1 MMSAVSF
8 HRRCRVGMAK
18 HVWLMVRTMRK
29 LSGLILLITVAT
41 MAAPLVTMAQR
52 TGEEATI
59 VATEMGLSTAPVTL
73 DGKTLFRVRGVSAY
87 PAEQRA
93 RAIAERI
100 KALAADTTIPT
111 TALRTVETEDR
122 TDIMGGEQFIMGV
135 FDVDAR
141 LEGVKRQLLAQTLM
155 KKISEVVE
163 DYREQRRPDRLLNN
177 TLYALAATA
186 LLVGLL
192 LAIRWAFR
200 RLNASLEQRYQV
212 RIQKLEAQSLKF
224 VRAEQLRIALHRAL
238 QTMDT
243 LVVLVLLYVYFH
255 FVLSL
260 YPWTRQFAEH
270 LLTLL
275 LNPLVT
281 MGAALLAAVPNLVF
295 IAVLVVVTRYLL
307 KLTRLF
313 SEAVAQ
319 GTVTLSGFDREWASP
334 TYRIIR
340 LLIIAFAVVVAYPY
354 IPGSESAAFK
364 GVSLFLGVI
373 FSLGSSSIIANLI
386 AGYTMTYR
394 RAFRVGDRI
403 RVSDFIGDVADVRL
417 MVTHLRSLKNEEIIV
432 PNSLIL
438 NSHVINYSSLARQNG
453 LILHTTVGIG
463 YETPWRQVEA
473 MLLMAA
479 ERTPGLLCQPTPF
492 VLQQAL
498 GDFCVTYELNAYCD
512 EPAAMYR
519 LYTELHRNILDV
531 FNEYN
536 VQIMTPAYE
545 RDPEQPKVVP
555 KEQWFA
561 EPAQLSRRTMNKV

>member
-1 MMSAVSF
+1 MSSAVGF
-8 HRRCRVGMAK
+8 HQRCRVGMARG
-18 HVWLMVRTMRK
+18 VWLMVRTMRK
-29 LSGLILLITVAT
+29 LGGLLLLTMVAT
-41 MAAPLVTMAQR
+41 APAPPVTMAQP
-52 TGEEATI
+52 TGEEAAV
-59 VATEMGLSTAPVTL
+59 VATEMGANTAPVML
-73 DGKTLFRVRGVSAY
+73 DGRVLFRVRGVSAY

-111 TALRTVETEDR
+111 TALRMVETEHSV
-122 TDIMGGEQFIMGV
+122 DIMAGDQLIVGI

-141 LEGVKRQLLAQTLM
+141 LEGLTRKPLAQTFM
-155 KKISEVVE
+155 KKIGDAVTI
-163 DYREQRRPDRLLNN
+163 YREERRPERLLYN
-177 TLYALAATA
+177 TLYALTATV
-186 LLVGLL
+186 LVLGLL
-192 LAIRWAFR
+192 LAIHWALR
-200 RLNASLEQRYQV
+200 RIRAGIEQRSQARV
-212 RIQKLEAQSLKF
+212 QKLEAQSLKL
-224 VRAEQLRIALHRAL
+224 VRAEQLRIALHKTL
-238 QTMDT
+238 QTVSALVT
-243 LVVLVLLYVYFH
+243 LVFLYVYLQ

-260 YPWTRQFAEH
+260 YPWTRQLAER

-275 LNPLVT
+275 LDPLAT
-281 MGAALLAAVPNLVF
+281 MGAALLAAVPNLLF
-295 IAVLVVVTRYLL
+295 LAILVVVTRYLL

-313 SEAVAQ
+313 FETVEQ
-319 GTVTLSGFDREWASP
+319 GTVTISGFEREWSPP

-354 IPGSESAAFK
+354 IPGSDSAAFR
-364 GVSLFLGVI
+364 GVSIFLGVI

-394 RAFRVGDRI
+394 RTFRVGDRI
-403 RVSDFIGDVADVRL
+403 RVSDFIGDVTDVRL

-438 NSHVINYSSLARQNG
+438 NSQVINYSSLARQQG

-479 ERTPGLLCQPTPF
+479 ERTPGLLRQSPPF

-512 EPAAMYR
+512 EPTAMYR
-519 LYTELHRNILDV
+519 LYTELHRHILDV

-555 KEQWFA
+555 KEQWFLA
-561 EPAQLSRRTMNKV
+561 PAQLPRRTA

>member
-1 MMSAVSF
+1 
-8 HRRCRVGMAK
+8 
-18 HVWLMVRTMRK
+18 
-29 LSGLILLITVAT
+29 
-41 MAAPLVTMAQR
+41 
-52 TGEEATI
+52 
-59 VATEMGLSTAPVTL
+59 
-73 DGKTLFRVRGVSAY
+73 
-87 PAEQRA
+87 
-93 RAIAERI
+93 
-100 KALAADTTIPT
+100 
-111 TALRTVETEDR
+111 
-122 TDIMGGEQFIMGV
+122 
-135 FDVDAR
+135 
-141 LEGVKRQLLAQTLM
+141 
-155 KKISEVVE
+155 
-163 DYREQRRPDRLLNN
+163 
-177 TLYALAATA
+177 
-186 LLVGLL
+186 
-192 LAIRWAFR
+192 
-200 RLNASLEQRYQV
+200 
-212 RIQKLEAQSLKF
+212 
-224 VRAEQLRIALHRAL
+224 
-238 QTMDT
+238 
-243 LVVLVLLYVYFH
+243 LYVYLH

-260 YPWTRQFAEH
+260 YPWTRQFAER

-281 MGAALLAAVPNLVF
+281 MGTALLAAVPNLVF

-319 GTVTLSGFDREWASP
+319 GTVTISGFDREWASP

-364 GVSLFLGVI
+364 GVSIFLGVI

-394 RAFRVGDRI
+394 RAFRAGDRI
-403 RVSDFIGDVADVRL
+403 KVSDFIGDVTDVRL

-438 NSHVINYSSLARQNG
+438 NSHVINYSSLARQQG

-479 ERTPGLLCQPTPF
+479 ERTPGLLRQPPPF

-498 GDFCVTYELNAYCD
+498 GDFCVTYELNVYCD

-519 LYTELHRNILDV
+519 LYTELHRHILDV

-536 VQIMTPAYE
+536 VQIMTPAYV

-561 EPAQLSRRTMNKV
+561 EPAQLPR

>member
-1 MMSAVSF
+1 MT
-8 HRRCRVGMAK
+8 RTRC
-18 HVWLMVRTMRK
+18 K
-29 LSGLILLITVAT
+29 LVGLILLLTVAT
-41 MAAPLVTMAQR
+41 IAAPPVTLAQS
-52 TGEEATI
+52 TGEEAVVT
-59 VATEMGLSTAPVTL
+59 TEMGSSTAPITL
-73 DGKTLFRVRGVSAY
+73 DGKVLFRVRGVSAY

-100 KALAADTTIPT
+100 EALAADATIQT
-111 TALRTVETEDR
+111 TALRTVETEHS
-122 TDIMGGEQFIMGV
+122 TDIMVGEQRIMGV

-141 LEGVKRQLLAQTLM
+141 LEGLARQPLAQAFM
-155 KKISEVVE
+155 KRIDVAVQA
-163 DYREQRRPDRLLNN
+163 YRKEREPDKLLSH
-177 TLYALAATA
+177 TLYALAATV
-186 LLVGLL
+186 LVIGLL
-192 LAIRWAFR
+192 LAIHWMFR
-200 RLNASLEQRYQV
+200 RLNARIEQRYQT
-212 RIQKLEAQSLKF
+212 RIQKLESKSLKF
-224 VRAEQLRIALHRAL
+224 VRAEQLKTALHRTL
-238 QTMDT
+238 QTVRT
-243 LVVLVLLYVYFH
+243 LVVLVLLYVYLQFA
-255 FVLSL
+255 LSL
-260 YPWTRQFAEH
+260 YPWTRPLAER

-275 LNPLVT
+275 INPLAT
-281 MGAALLAAVPNLVF
+281 MGAALLASVPNLVF
-295 IAVLVVVTRYLL
+295 IAILVVVTRYVLR
-307 KLTRLF
+307 LTRLF
-313 SEAVAQ
+313 FETVEQ
-319 GTVTLSGFDREWASP
+319 GTITISGFEREWSPP

-340 LLIIAFAVVVAYPY
+340 LFIVAFAVVVAYPY

-403 RVSDFIGDVADVRL
+403 KVSDFIGDVTDVRL
-417 MVTHLRSLKNEEIIV
+417 MVTYLRSLKNEEIIV

-438 NSHVINYSSLARQNG
+438 SSHVINYSSLARQQG

-479 ERTPGLLCQPTPF
+479 ERTPGLLRQPPPF
-492 VLQQAL
+492 VLQQVL
-498 GDFCVTYELNAYCD
+498 GDFCVTYELNVYCD
-512 EPAAMYR
+512 KAAAMYR

-555 KEQWFA
+555 KEAWFA
-561 EPAQLSRRTMNKV
+561 EPAQAPRRTTNQSELLRAADGEN

>member
-1 MMSAVSF
+1 MISAVGF
-8 HRRCRVGMAK
+8 NQRCGVCVARC
-18 HVWLMVRTMRK
+18 VWLMVRTMRK
-29 LSGLILLITVAT
+29 LGSLVLLTTVAT
-41 MAAPLVTMAQR
+41 VVVLPVAMAQP
-52 TGEEATI
+52 TGEEAAI
-59 VATEMGLSTAPVTL
+59 VATEMVQNIAPVTL
-73 DGKTLFRVRGVSAY
+73 DGKVLFRVRGVSAY

-93 RAIAERI
+93 HAIAERI
-100 KALAADTTIPT
+100 EALAADTAIPT
-111 TALRTVETEDR
+111 TALRTVETEHS
-122 TDIMGGEQFIMGV
+122 TDIMVGEQRILSV

-141 LEGVKRQLLAQTLM
+141 LEGLTRKLLAQTIVM
-155 KKISEVVE
+155 KIGEAVQA
-163 DYREQRRPDRLLNN
+163 YREERRPVKLLYN
-177 TLYALAATA
+177 TLYALVATA
-186 LLVGLL
+186 LVVGLL
-192 LAIRWAFR
+192 FASRWAFLW
-200 RLNASLEQRYQV
+200 LNASIEQRYEAK
-212 RIQKLEAQSLKF
+212 IQELEAQSLKL
-224 VRAEQLRIALHRAL
+224 VQAEQLRIALRRTL
-238 QTMDT
+238 QTVST
-243 LVVLVLLYVYFH
+243 LVVLVLLYVYLH

-260 YPWTRQFAEH
+260 YPWTRQLAEH

-295 IAVLVVVTRYLL
+295 IALLVVVMRYLL

-313 SEAVAQ
+313 FEAITQ
-319 GTVTLSGFDREWASP
+319 GTVTISGFDREWASP
-334 TYRIIR
+334 TYKIIR
-340 LLIIAFAVVVAYPY
+340 LLLIAFAVVVAYPY
-354 IPGSESAAFK
+354 IPGSDSAAFR
-364 GVSLFLGVI
+364 GVSIFLGVI

-394 RAFRVGDRI
+394 RAFHVGDRI

-438 NSHVINYSSLARQNG
+438 NSHVINYSSLARQHG

-473 MLLMAA
+473 MLLLAA
-479 ERTPGLLCQPTPF
+479 ERTPGLLRQPPPF
-492 VLQQAL
+492 VLQQSL

-531 FNEYN
+531 FNEYG

-545 RDPEQPKVVP
+545 RDPDQPKVVP

-561 EPAQLSRRTMNKV
+561 TPAQLPRRTA